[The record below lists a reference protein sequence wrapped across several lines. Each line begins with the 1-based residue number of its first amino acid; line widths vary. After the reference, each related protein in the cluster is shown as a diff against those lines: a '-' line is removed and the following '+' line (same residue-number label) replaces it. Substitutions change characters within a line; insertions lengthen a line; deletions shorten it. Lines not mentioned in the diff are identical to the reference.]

1 MVGLRAINFSF
12 FNRERISRS
21 AVACPRG
28 EVKVPAGRNS
38 INADFLKSER
48 LTLFASLGLVHG
60 PKKVRALPASQHG
73 SFAIG
78 LNQHRRLFVNRNFA
92 RRFRPSILYDASE
105 EDQSSAHA
113 VTLREVRIGQQIL
126 QVRNLEKTANQGYA
140 LGVRIGQNIGRNEG
154 PAVRRVSE
162 SAVDKFAQ
170 HGEAGAGTT
179 DRLALGEIG
188 IDRIL
193 NRCVF
198 PGADVVRLIAAG
210 NKYDLCLANDFG
222 HGWIL
227 CGLTIGKNERGHR
240 VQLAQSVDVGVVRV
254 APARTEDEEVTAV
267 ALLAKPIKGLVQIA
281 PAPNHGNAGIWLVL
295 DIVFFS
301 DARLLKRAGMS
312 ETSRQQ

>member
-12 FNRERISRS
+12 FNRERISCS

-38 INADFLKSER
+38 VNADFLKSER
-48 LTLFASLGLVHG
+48 LTLCASLGLVRG
-60 PKKVRALPASQHG
+60 PKKVRAFPAAQHG

-92 RRFRPSILYDASE
+92 RRLRPSILHDAGE
-105 EDQSSAHA
+105 EAQSSAHA
-113 VTLREVRIGQQIL
+113 VTLGEVGIGQQIL
-126 QVRNLEKTANQGYA
+126 QMRNLEKSANQGYA
-140 LGVRIGQNIGRNEG
+140 LGVRIEQNSGGNEG
-154 PAVRRVSE
+154 VAVRRVSE
-162 SAVDKFAQ
+162 SAVDKFAL
-170 HGEAGAGTT
+170 HREAGTGTA

-188 IDRIL
+188 IYRVL

-198 PGADVVRLIAAG
+198 PSADVVSLIAAC

-240 VQLAQSVDVGVVRV
+240 VQLAQSVDVGVVGV
-254 APARTEDEEVTAV
+254 APACTQNEEVTAV
-267 ALLAKPIKGLVQIA
+267 ALLTKPAKRFVKVA
-281 PAPNHGNAGIWLVL
+281 TASHHGNSGRGLGLEVVLVP
-295 DIVFFS
+295 
-301 DARLLKRAGMS
+301 DAKVLIGTAMS
-312 ETSRQQ
+312 ETRRQQ